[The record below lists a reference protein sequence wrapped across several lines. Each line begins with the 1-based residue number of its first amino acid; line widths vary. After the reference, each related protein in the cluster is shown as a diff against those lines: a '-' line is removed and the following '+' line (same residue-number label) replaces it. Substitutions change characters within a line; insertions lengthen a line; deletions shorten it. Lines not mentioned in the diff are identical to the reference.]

1 MEESDNRSM
10 GDEVG
15 MLLFSSSFVV
25 ELSLLKL
32 EYVQY

>member
-25 ELSLLKL
+25 ELLLL